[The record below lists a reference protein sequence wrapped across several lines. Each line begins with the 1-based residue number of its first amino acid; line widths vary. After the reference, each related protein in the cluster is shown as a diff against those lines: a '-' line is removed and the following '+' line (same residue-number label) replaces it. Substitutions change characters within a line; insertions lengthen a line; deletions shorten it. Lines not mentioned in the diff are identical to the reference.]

1 MEMDP
6 EQFAGNQ
13 VPLLVIGTK
22 ADQAERMR
30 DKGKTHESSFADDF
44 GADTFD
50 LVCAC
55 FRNCSYLKESYHSD
69 VFCYTK

>member
-55 FRNCSYLKESYHSD
+55 F
-69 VFCYTK
+69 